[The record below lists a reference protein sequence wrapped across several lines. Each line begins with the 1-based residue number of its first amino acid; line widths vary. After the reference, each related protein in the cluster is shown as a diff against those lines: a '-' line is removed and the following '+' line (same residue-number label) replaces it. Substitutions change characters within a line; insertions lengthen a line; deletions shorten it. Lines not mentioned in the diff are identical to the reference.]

1 MLGLLKRLFGDTAPA
16 SGGKDT
22 PAPEPMAVQQAPAA
36 TLCREAVLDAGQTLL
51 GYQFN
56 HLPATR
62 GRAERRG
69 RAVRHA
75 YAEVLVRSLAAFG
88 LDRRLGRRLA
98 LLELPDS
105 FIDHASI
112 DELASGQLILVLRS
126 FADAPPAASLVERVA
141 ALRRRGV
148 RIGLVGD
155 PLAAHHEPL
164 LAEADLLAF
173 DGGAASPE
181 ALARRIR
188 GLRAAAPA
196 SAVLIRGIA
205 GPEEFAL
212 AGTLGASLFQ
222 GGFVTAREPW
232 EKRSLGPDTARLAD
246 LLSRLRRDA
255 DTRELADA
263 LKRDGALSVRLLRY
277 VNSAAVGLSEPVQ
290 TFEHALQLLGRA
302 RLERWLTLLML
313 SADGRSPRASAVLE
327 GALVRGRM
335 MELLGHDEPVATRDG
350 LFMTGL
356 LSLIDVILEMPMADA
371 LAAIDLPADIRAT
384 LLAGEGRGA
393 RLLALA
399 GACERADRHE
409 LEQAA
414 QASGVTVEEAGECHA
429 LALAWALDV
438 AD

>member
-1 MLGLLKRLFGDTAPA
+1 MFGLLKRLFGDAAPA
-16 SGGKDT
+16 TGARPT
-22 PAPEPMAVQQAPAA
+22 PAPEPTTTQQAAA
-36 TLCREAVLDAGQTLL
+36 TLCREAVLDAGQALI

-62 GRAERRG
+62 GRAEQRG

-88 LDRRLGRRLA
+88 LDRRLGRRMA

-105 FIDHASI
+105 FVDHTSVDA
-112 DELASGQLILVLRS
+112 LACGQLMLVVRS
-126 FADAPPAASLVERVA
+126 FADAPPAESLVARIG

-164 LAEADLLAF
+164 LAEADLLVF

-181 ALARRIR
+181 SLARRIR

-277 VNSAAVGLSEPVQ
+277 VNSAAVGLREPV
-290 TFEHALQLLGRA
+290 TSFEHALQLLGRA

-313 SADGRSPRASAVLE
+313 ATDGSSPRSAAVLE
-327 GALVRGRM
+327 AALVRARM
-335 MELLGHDEPVATRDG
+335 MELLADGDDVARRDAS
-350 LFMTGL
+350 FMAGL
-356 LSLIDVILEMPMADA
+356 LSLIDVILEMPLAEA
-371 LAAIDLPADIRAT
+371 LAAFDPPAAIRDA
-384 LLAGEGRGA
+384 LLHGEGHLA
-393 RLLALA
+393 QLLALA
-399 GACERADRHE
+399 QACERADGDGLAR
-409 LEQAA
+409 AA
-414 QASGVTVEEAGECHA
+414 AACGIAPETAGERHA
-429 LALAWALDV
+429 QALAWALEV
-438 AD
+438 AE